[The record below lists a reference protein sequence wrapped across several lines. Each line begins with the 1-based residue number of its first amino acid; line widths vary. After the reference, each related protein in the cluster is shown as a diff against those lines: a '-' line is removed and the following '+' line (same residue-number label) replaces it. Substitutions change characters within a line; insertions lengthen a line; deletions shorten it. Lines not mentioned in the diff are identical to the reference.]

1 MPHKGKGTK
10 PYKSRPGHVK
20 PANKT
25 RAAASYRR
33 KRKK

>member
-1 MPHKGKGTK
+1 MPHKGKGMK

-20 PANKT
+20 PASKP
-25 RAAASYRR
+25 RVAASYRR